1 MPRGT
6 TTGTHTPFRAASLE
20 KIRCGGHARC
30 ASPRGEPHPDSFVS
44 KGMDVRIVPKQR
56 QRRSCTSASA
66 KKRCVLVCD
75 DIHVACLTFNFARIR
90 CPLFPRSGSLN
101 SMPMHSTFLSAA
113 HSLRQMESS
122 IVSQPQPPFFPLIS
136 NTPDFRM

>member
-1 MPRGT
+1 M
-6 TTGTHTPFRAASLE
+6 
-20 KIRCGGHARC
+20 
-30 ASPRGEPHPDSFVS
+30 
-44 KGMDVRIVPKQR
+44 
-56 QRRSCTSASA
+56 
-66 KKRCVLVCD
+66 CD